1 MYVYLV
7 GVPWMQMTDWYAYY
21 YPCHHLVNPQ
31 LLLGI
36 GPDCHNVRV
45 GITLQEGSL
54 GVGQR

>member
-1 MYVYLV
+1 
-7 GVPWMQMTDWYAYY
+7 MQMTYWYAYY
-21 YPCHHLVNPQ
+21 YICHHLVNPQ

-54 GVGQR
+54 AVGQR